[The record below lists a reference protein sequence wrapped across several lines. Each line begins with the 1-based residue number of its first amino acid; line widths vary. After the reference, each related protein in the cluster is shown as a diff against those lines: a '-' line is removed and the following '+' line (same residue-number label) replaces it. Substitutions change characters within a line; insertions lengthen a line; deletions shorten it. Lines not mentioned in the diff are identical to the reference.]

1 MDEPATS
8 IAEWVKLV
16 GATGV
21 GSLVMAFFARFALRK
36 MVEEGAASQRAAG
49 ETDII
54 EQLRKEIDRMGLIN
68 ETLAKKV
75 NELQEQIMNLRGE
88 NAELKS
94 EVQALNIQ
102 IKSMKAGTA
111 Q

>member
-1 MDEPATS
+1 MDEPANS

-21 GSLVMAFFARFALRK
+21 GSLVMAFFARFAFRK
-36 MVEEGAASQRAAG
+36 MVEEGTASQRAAG
-49 ETDII
+49 ESDII
-54 EQLRKEIDRMGLIN
+54 EQLRKEVDRMGLIN

-102 IKSMKAGTA
+102 IKSMKAGA
-111 Q
+111 A